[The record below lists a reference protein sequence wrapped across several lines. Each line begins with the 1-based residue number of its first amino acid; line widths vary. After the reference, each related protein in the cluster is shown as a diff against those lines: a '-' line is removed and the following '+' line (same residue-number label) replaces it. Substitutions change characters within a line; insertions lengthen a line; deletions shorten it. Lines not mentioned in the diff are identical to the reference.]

1 VSHTSR
7 FVGIDIS
14 KSSFDICILPD
25 RQMATFANTAEGICT
40 FIALMVDLAGADLV
54 GIERLVIEP
63 TGGYER
69 GVVEALLAARLPVA
83 KVNAKQVRQFA
94 RACGQLSK
102 TDRIDAFV
110 LADYGRR
117 MESKVLAPSS
127 PEQTMLVDL
136 VSRYRQLSHMIVQEK
151 NRREKL
157 TRNADGRTR
166 AWIEETLRF
175 LIEQRQSVV
184 EAMTDCLK
192 ADAALESKAAVL
204 MSLKGIGLRTACFL
218 IAGLPELGL
227 LDKGQI
233 AKLVGVAPLNRDS
246 GLMRGKRMIAGGRRP
261 VRDAL
266 YVAALPAIRFDPDMK
281 ALFQRLKA
289 KGKPGKVA
297 LVAVM
302 RKMIVILNARMR
314 DHRETLL
321 DR

>member
-1 VSHTSR
+1 
-7 FVGIDIS
+7 VG
-14 KSSFDICILPD
+14 
-25 RQMATFANTAEGICT
+25 
-40 FIALMVDLAGADLV
+40 V
-54 GIERLVIEP
+54 ERLVVEP

-69 GVVEALLAARLPVA
+69 GVVDALLAARLPVA

-117 MESKVLAPSS
+117 MESKVLAPCS
-127 PEQTMLVDL
+127 PGQTMLVDL

-151 NRREKL
+151 NRREKPPG
-157 TRNADGRTR
+157 NAGGRTR

-175 LIEQRQSVV
+175 LIAQRQSVI

-192 ADAALESKAAVL
+192 ADAALKSKAAVL

-218 IAGLPELGL
+218 IAGLPELGHV
-227 LDKGQI
+227 DKGQI

-246 GLMRGKRMIAGGRRP
+246 GLMRGKRMISGGRRP

-266 YVAALPAIRFDPDMK
+266 YIAALPAIRFDPDMK

-314 DHRETLL
+314 DQSATTI
-321 DR
+321 DA

>member
-1 VSHTSR
+1 MPHISR

-14 KSSFDICILPD
+14 KSSFDICILPE
-25 RQMATFANTAEGICT
+25 RQVATFANTVEGICA
-40 FIALMVDLAGADLV
+40 FIALMADLAG
-54 GIERLVIEP
+54 IERFVVEP

-69 GVVEALLAARLPVA
+69 GVVDALLAAHLPVA
-83 KVNAKQVRQFA
+83 KVNARQVRQFA

-110 LADYGRR
+110 LADYAKR
-117 MESKVLAPSS
+117 METKVLTPSS
-127 PEQTMLVDL
+127 PAQTALVDL

-157 TRNADGRTR
+157 THQADGRTQ
-166 AWIEETLRF
+166 AWIEQSLHF
-175 LIEQRQSVV
+175 LLEQRQSVV
-184 EAMTDCLK
+184 EAMTACLT
-192 ADAALESKAAVL
+192 ADAALKSKADVL
-204 MSLKGIGLRTACFL
+204 MTLKGVGLRTACFL

-227 LDKGQI
+227 IDKGQI

-266 YVAALPAIRFDPDMK
+266 YVAALPAIRFDPDMR

-289 KGKPGKVA
+289 NGKPGKVA

-314 DHRETLL
+314 DHRATVL
-321 DR
+321 DC

>member
-1 VSHTSR
+1 MSHTSR

-14 KSSFDICILPD
+14 KSSFDICILPE
-25 RQMATFANTAEGICT
+25 RQMATFANTAEGICA
-40 FIALMVDLAGADLV
+40 FIALMADLA

-69 GVVEALLAARLPVA
+69 AVVDALLAAHLPVA

-117 MESKVLAPSS
+117 METTVLAASS
-127 PEQTMLVDL
+127 SGQAMLAEL

-166 AWIEETLRF
+166 AWIEESLRF
-175 LIEQRQSVV
+175 LTEQRQSVV
-184 EAMTDCLK
+184 DAMTACLTANADLKSK
-192 ADAALESKAAVL
+192 ADVL

-218 IAGLPELGL
+218 MAGLPELGCI
-227 LDKGQI
+227 DKGQI

-266 YVAALPAIRFDPDMK
+266 YVAALPAIRFDPHMK

-297 LVAVM
+297 IVAVM
-302 RKMIVILNARMR
+302 RKMIVILNAKMR
-314 DHRETLL
+314 DHRATAL
-321 DR
+321 DA